1 MASDAL
7 GATLAAIVAEGGE
20 SAPLRVCEAGVEVLP
35 VDGAAITMMSD
46 VDRQEPVCASD
57 ELAGRIDE
65 LQFTLGEGPCMQAFT
80 SGRPV
85 LITDLR
91 EGVDRRWP
99 VFSLH
104 AQRTGARGL
113 YVFPLQLGATKV
125 GVMDLYSLAPGNLEL
140 RELSAALRVADA
152 ALRTLLDRR
161 RGNAGEEPSGWADIP
176 LHRAEVHQATG
187 MILAQVGVSA
197 EEALA
202 MLRAYAFANERPI
215 DEVACDV
222 VARRIR
228 FTGGTP

>member
-20 SAPLRVCEAGVEVLP
+20 SAPLRVCEAGVEALP

-57 ELAGRIDE
+57 EVAGRIDE
-65 LQFTLGEGPCMQAFT
+65 LQFTLGEGPCLQAFT

-113 YVFPLQLGATKV
+113 YVFPLQLGPTKV

-140 RELSAALRVADA
+140 RELSATLRVADA
-152 ALRTLLDRR
+152 AVRTLLDRR
-161 RGNAGEEPSGWADIP
+161 RGKVGEEPSGSYDLP

-187 MILAQVGVSA
+187 MILAQAGVSA